1 MTALSLTTSQLSSN
15 DRFGI
20 SLFVAAVVHGIVVL
34 GIAFGVDMGPERY
47 VPPSLDVT
55 LVQTETADAP
65 DDARFIAQANQ
76 QASGTTDEPNRPT
89 SPVTSMDPRPHDGT
103 APMQLQAQTPV
114 EPKPDQTQAMTVR
127 ESQYQVPTEQ
137 RTEQDQPV
145 PDVSGPELVDKSL
158 EIARLVAEI
167 SEREQRYAER
177 PRRHYLSF
185 SSAKSVIE
193 AEYFRAFKERVERI
207 GNLNYP
213 DQALREKL
221 EGELI
226 LHVTVDQTGR
236 VIKIELAESS
246 GHQVL
251 DDAAKRIVR
260 LSEPFAP
267 FAPDMRKAY
276 DELVITRTWKFE
288 VGSLTTQ

>member
-1 MTALSLTTSQLSSN
+1 MTAFSLTPQLSSN

-20 SLFVAAVVHGIVVL
+20 SLFLAAIVHGLVIL
-34 GIAFGVDMGPERY
+34 GIAFGVNLMPERY

-55 LVQTETADAP
+55 LVQTETHEAP
-65 DDARFIAQANQ
+65 DDAKFIAQANQ
-76 QASGTTDEPNRPT
+76 QASGSTDEPNRPT
-89 SPVTSMDPRPHDGT
+89 SPVTSLDPRPHDGT
-103 APMQLQAQTPV
+103 APMQIQAQSPV
-114 EPKPDQTQAMTVR
+114 QPEEEQVQAMTTR
-127 ESQYQVPTEQ
+127 RSDYQVPTE
-137 RTEQDQPV
+137 EQTRQEQPV
-145 PDVSGPELVDKSL
+145 PDRRGRELVDRSL
-158 EIARLVAEI
+158 EIARLAAEI

-193 AEYFRAFKERVERI
+193 ADYFRAFKEKVERI

-213 DQALREKL
+213 DEALRRKL

-226 LHVTVDQTGR
+226 LHVTVNRDGQ
-236 VIKIELAESS
+236 VLSIELGKSS

-267 FAPDMRKAY
+267 FDREMRKAY
-276 DELVITRTWKFE
+276 DELVITRTWRFE
-288 VGSLTTQ
+288 VGGLTTR

>member
-1 MTALSLTTSQLSSN
+1 MTAFSLTPQLSSN

-20 SLFVAAVVHGIVVL
+20 SLFLAAIVHGLVIL
-34 GIAFGVDMGPERY
+34 GIAFGVDLMPERY

-55 LVQTETADAP
+55 LVQTETHEAP
-65 DDARFIAQANQ
+65 DDAKFIAQANQ
-76 QASGTTDEPNRPT
+76 QASGSTDEPNRPT
-89 SPVTSMDPRPHDGT
+89 SPVTSLDPRPHDGT
-103 APMQLQAQTPV
+103 APMQIQAQSPV
-114 EPKPDQTQAMTVR
+114 QPEEEQVQAMTTR
-127 ESQYQVPTEQ
+127 RSDYQVPTE
-137 RTEQDQPV
+137 EQTRQEQPV
-145 PDVSGPELVDKSL
+145 PDRRGRELVDRSL
-158 EIARLVAEI
+158 EIARLAAEI

-193 AEYFRAFKERVERI
+193 ADYFRAFKEKVERI

-213 DQALREKL
+213 DEALRHKL

-226 LHVTVDQTGR
+226 LHVTVNRDGK
-236 VIKIELAESS
+236 VLGIELGKSS

-251 DDAAKRIVR
+251 DDAARRIVR

-267 FAPDMRKAY
+267 FDREMQKAY
-276 DELVITRTWKFE
+276 DELVITRTWRFE
-288 VGSLTTQ
+288 VGGLTTR

>member
-1 MTALSLTTSQLSSN
+1 MTAFSRTPQLSSN

-20 SLFVAAVVHGIVVL
+20 SLFLAAIVHGLVIL
-34 GIAFGVDMGPERY
+34 GIAFGVDLMPARY

-55 LVQTETADAP
+55 LVQTETHEAP
-65 DDARFIAQANQ
+65 EEAKFIAQANQ
-76 QASGTTDEPNRPT
+76 QASGSTDEPNRPT
-89 SPVTSMDPRPHDGT
+89 SPVTSLDPRPHDGT
-103 APMQLQAQTPV
+103 APMQIQAQSPV
-114 EPKPDQTQAMTVR
+114 QPAEEQVQTMTAR
-127 ESQYQVPTEQ
+127 RSDYQVPTE
-137 RTEQDQPV
+137 EQTRQEQPV
-145 PDVSGPELVDKSL
+145 PERRGRELVDRSL
-158 EIARLVAEI
+158 EIARLAAEI

-193 AEYFRAFKERVERI
+193 ADYFRAFKEKVERI

-213 DQALREKL
+213 DVALRRKL

-226 LHVTVDQTGR
+226 LHVTINRDGKVVD
-236 VIKIELAESS
+236 IELGKSS

-251 DDAAKRIVR
+251 DDAARRIVR

-267 FAPDMRKAY
+267 FDREMRKAY
-276 DELVITRTWKFE
+276 DELVITRTWRFE
-288 VGSLTTQ
+288 VGGLTTR

>member
-1 MTALSLTTSQLSSN
+1 MTAFSLTPHLSSN

-20 SLFVAAVVHGIVVL
+20 SLFVAAIAHGIIIL
-34 GIAFGVDMGPERY
+34 GIAFGVDLAPERY

-55 LVQTETADAP
+55 LVQTETHEAP
-65 DDARFIAQANQ
+65 DDAKFIAQANQ
-76 QASGTTDEPNRPT
+76 QASGSTDTPARPT
-89 SPVTSMDPRPHDGT
+89 SPVTSLDPRPHDGT
-103 APMQLQAQTPV
+103 APMQIQAQSPV
-114 EPKPDQTQAMTVR
+114 QPEKEQVQAMTVR
-127 ESQYQVPTEQ
+127 ESEYQVPTEEKT
-137 RTEQDQPV
+137 RQDQPV
-145 PDVSGPELVDKSL
+145 PEVSGRELVDRSL
-158 EIARLVAEI
+158 EIARLAAEI

-193 AEYFRAFKERVERI
+193 ADYFRAFKEKVERI

-213 DQALREKL
+213 DEALRRQL
-221 EGELI
+221 NGELI
-226 LHVTVDQTGR
+226 LHVTVDRDGR
-236 VIKIELAESS
+236 VLGIELGKSS

-267 FAPDMRKAY
+267 FDREMRKAY
-276 DELVITRTWKFE
+276 DELIITRTWKFE
-288 VGSLTTQ
+288 VGGLTTR

>member
-1 MTALSLTTSQLSSN
+1 MTAFSLTPQLSSN

-20 SLFVAAVVHGIVVL
+20 SLFVAAIVHGLVIL
-34 GIAFGVDMGPERY
+34 GIAFGVNLMPERY

-55 LVQTETADAP
+55 LVQTETHEAP
-65 DDARFIAQANQ
+65 DDAKFIAQANQ
-76 QASGTTDEPNRPT
+76 QASGSTDEPNRPT
-89 SPVTSMDPRPHDGT
+89 SPVTSLDPRPHDGT
-103 APMQLQAQTPV
+103 APMQIQAQSPV
-114 EPKPDQTQAMTVR
+114 QPEEEQVQAMTTR
-127 ESQYQVPTEQ
+127 RSDYQVPTE
-137 RTEQDQPV
+137 EQTRQEQPV
-145 PDVSGPELVDKSL
+145 PDRRGRELVDRSL
-158 EIARLVAEI
+158 EIARLAAEI

-193 AEYFRAFKERVERI
+193 ADYFRAFKEKVERI

-213 DQALREKL
+213 DEALRRKL

-226 LHVTVDQTGR
+226 LHVTVNRDGQVLG
-236 VIKIELAESS
+236 IELGKSS

-267 FAPDMRKAY
+267 FDREMRKAY
-276 DELVITRTWKFE
+276 DELVITRTWRFE
-288 VGSLTTQ
+288 VGGLTTR

>member
-1 MTALSLTTSQLSSN
+1 MTALSLTPQLSTN
-15 DRFGI
+15 DRFGV
-20 SLFVAAVVHGIVVL
+20 SLFVAAIVHGIVIL
-34 GIAFGVDMGPERY
+34 GIAFGIDLAPERY

-55 LVQTETADAP
+55 LVQTETAEAP
-65 DDARFIAQANQ
+65 DDAKFIAQANQ

-89 SPVTSMDPRPHDGT
+89 SPVTSLDPRPHDGT
-103 APMQLQAQTPV
+103 APMQIREQAPV
-114 EPKPDQTQAMTVR
+114 EPQPDQVQAMTVR
-127 ESQYQVPTEQ
+127 EAEYEVSTRQK
-137 RTEQDQPV
+137 TEQDQPV

-193 AEYFRAFKERVERI
+193 AEYFRAFKEKVERI

-213 DQALREKL
+213 DEALRRKL

-226 LHVTVDQTGR
+226 LHVTVDRTGHVTR
-236 VIKIELAESS
+236 IELGKSS

-267 FAPDMRKAY
+267 FDPDMRKAY

-288 VGSLTTQ
+288 VGGLTTR

>member
-1 MTALSLTTSQLSSN
+1 MTAFSLTPQLSSN

-20 SLFVAAVVHGIVVL
+20 SLFLAAIVHGLVIL
-34 GIAFGVDMGPERY
+34 GIAFGVDLMPERY

-55 LVQTETADAP
+55 LVQTETHEAP
-65 DDARFIAQANQ
+65 DDAKFIAQANQ
-76 QASGTTDEPNRPT
+76 QASGSTDEPNRPT
-89 SPVTSMDPRPHDGT
+89 SPVTSLDPRPHDGT
-103 APMQLQAQTPV
+103 APMQIQAQSPV
-114 EPKPDQTQAMTVR
+114 QPEQEQVQAMTTR
-127 ESQYQVPTEQ
+127 RSDYQVPTE
-137 RTEQDQPV
+137 EQTRQEQPV
-145 PDVSGPELVDKSL
+145 PERHGRELVDRSL
-158 EIARLVAEI
+158 EIARLAAEI

-193 AEYFRAFKERVERI
+193 ADYFRAFKEKVERI

-213 DQALREKL
+213 DEALRRKL

-226 LHVTVDQTGR
+226 LHVTVNRDGQ
-236 VIKIELAESS
+236 VLSIELGKSS

-267 FAPDMRKAY
+267 FDREMRKAY
-276 DELVITRTWKFE
+276 DELVITRTWRFE
-288 VGSLTTQ
+288 VGGLTTR

>member
-1 MTALSLTTSQLSSN
+1 MTALSLNSYLSTN

-20 SLFVAAVVHGIVVL
+20 SLFIAAIAHGVVIL
-34 GIAFGVDMGPERY
+34 GIAFGVDLTPERY

-55 LVQTETADAP
+55 LVQTETAEAPEDAK
-65 DDARFIAQANQ
+65 FIAQANQ
-76 QASGTTDEPNRPT
+76 QASGSTDQPNRPT
-89 SPVTSMDPRPHDGT
+89 APVTSLDPRPHDGT
-103 APMQLQAQTPV
+103 APMQLRAQTPV
-114 EPKPDQTQAMTVR
+114 EPEPDQTQAMTVR
-127 ESQYQVPTEQ
+127 ESDHRVPTEQ
-137 RTEQDQPV
+137 KTEQDQPV
-145 PDVSGPELVDKSL
+145 PDVTGRELVDKSL

-193 AEYFRAFKERVERI
+193 AEYFRAFKEKVERV

-213 DQALREKL
+213 DEALRRKL

-226 LHVTVDQTGR
+226 LHVTVDRSGH
-236 VIKIELAESS
+236 VLKIELGKSS

-267 FAPDMRKAY
+267 FDPEMRKAY
-276 DELVITRTWKFE
+276 DELIITRTWKFE
-288 VGSLTTQ
+288 VGGLTTR

>member
-1 MTALSLTTSQLSSN
+1 MTAFSLTPQLSSN

-20 SLFVAAVVHGIVVL
+20 SLFLAAIVHGLVIL
-34 GIAFGVDMGPERY
+34 GIAFGVDLMPERY

-55 LVQTETADAP
+55 LVQTETHEAP
-65 DDARFIAQANQ
+65 DDAKFIAQANQ
-76 QASGTTDEPNRPT
+76 QASGSTDEPNRPT
-89 SPVTSMDPRPHDGT
+89 SPVTSLDPRPHDGT
-103 APMQLQAQTPV
+103 APMQIQAQSPV
-114 EPKPDQTQAMTVR
+114 QPEEEQVQAMTTR
-127 ESQYQVPTEQ
+127 RSDYQVPTE
-137 RTEQDQPV
+137 EQTRQEQPV
-145 PDVSGPELVDKSL
+145 PDRRGRELVDRSL
-158 EIARLVAEI
+158 EIARLAAEI

-193 AEYFRAFKERVERI
+193 ADYFRAFKEKVERI

-213 DQALREKL
+213 DEALRRKL

-226 LHVTVDQTGR
+226 LHVTVNRDGK
-236 VIKIELAESS
+236 VLGIELGKSS

-251 DDAAKRIVR
+251 DDAARRIVR

-267 FAPDMRKAY
+267 FDREMQKAY
-276 DELVITRTWKFE
+276 DELVITRTWRFE
-288 VGSLTTQ
+288 VGGLTTR